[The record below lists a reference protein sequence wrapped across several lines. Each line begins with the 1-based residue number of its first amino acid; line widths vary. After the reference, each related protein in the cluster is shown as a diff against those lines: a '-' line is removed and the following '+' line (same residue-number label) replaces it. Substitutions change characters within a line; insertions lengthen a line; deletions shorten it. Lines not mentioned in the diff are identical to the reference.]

1 MSKRRKRYE
10 AGFKA
15 RVALE
20 AVADRTRP
28 TPPSTVHTEPLVP
41 VTEPTTPDY
50 APVPEEGMAY
60 SRRASKPTDNNRC
73 TVASTTARRKSGE
86 NSRRA
91 RARRRLKRGRP
102 GSVPE
107 PV

>member
-28 TPPSTVHTEPLVP
+28 TSPSTVHTEPP
-41 VTEPTTPDY
+41 R
-50 APVPEEGMAY
+50 
-60 SRRASKPTDNNRC
+60 SRH
-73 TVASTTARRKSGE
+73 
-86 NSRRA
+86 
-91 RARRRLKRGRP
+91 
-102 GSVPE
+102 
-107 PV
+107 